1 MFVRG
6 IFVMVPRVVPR
17 VITTWTWVLI
27 RGSRTQNS
35 TEGPKLG
42 PRANET
48 SSKKELKAK
57 TVEAQ
62 IKNFSSPKQM
72 RTKTKM
78 GLKR

>member
-1 MFVRG
+1 
-6 IFVMVPRVVPR
+6 VMVPRVVPR
-17 VITTWTWVLI
+17 MITTWTWVLI
-27 RGSRTQNS
+27 RGSQSQTQNS
-35 TEGPKLG
+35 TKGPKLG
-42 PRANET
+42 PRANGT

-62 IKNFSSPKQM
+62 VKNFLSPKQM